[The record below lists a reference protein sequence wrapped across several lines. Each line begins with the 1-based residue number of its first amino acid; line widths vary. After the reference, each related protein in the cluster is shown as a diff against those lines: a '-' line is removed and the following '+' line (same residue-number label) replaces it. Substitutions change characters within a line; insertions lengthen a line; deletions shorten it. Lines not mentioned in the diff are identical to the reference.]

1 MRPWPHPLH
10 PGKHM
15 TQQWME
21 PGREPGRQDDVVQAG
36 FLRRWAALFLDQLIL
51 GVAYYAL
58 LIVLMMVFGIAGGL
72 DLFSQVDAQDPPGWF
87 VAAYLGVMLLYYAAA
102 GLYFSLM
109 ESSRHQATLGKM
121 ALGIKVVN
129 AHGGRLSF
137 AHALGRWFAALL
149 SYVTL
154 YIGFLMAAFTGKK
167 QALHDLVAG
176 TFVVDRWAYTEFP
189 ERQQRT
195 LGGCVIVFVIAMM
208 LMIGIAVL
216 GILAA
221 IALPAY
227 QEYTGRARFAQ
238 VLEPVNTLRSQV
250 EDALQRDGSCPNNGS
265 QGFLAAEAYAGPGI
279 NRIVV
284 DEFDQGFCGISVWM
298 PPLRGTVERQFM
310 LELDVDSGRWYCSA
324 PSGVENLPSWCH

>member
-1 MRPWPHPLH
+1 
-10 PGKHM
+10 M

-195 LGGCVIVFVIAMM
+195 LGGCVIVFVIAMI

-227 QEYTGRARFAQ
+227 QEYTGR
-238 VLEPVNTLRSQV
+238 
-250 EDALQRDGSCPNNGS
+250 
-265 QGFLAAEAYAGPGI
+265 GI
-279 NRIVV
+279 TRIVV